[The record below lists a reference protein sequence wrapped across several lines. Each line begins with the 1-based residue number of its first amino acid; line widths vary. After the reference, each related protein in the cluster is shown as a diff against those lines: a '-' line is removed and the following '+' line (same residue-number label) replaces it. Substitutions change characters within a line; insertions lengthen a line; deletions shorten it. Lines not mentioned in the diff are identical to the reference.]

1 MSPEIIDIDN
11 NSLCQLCEKRWRTGL
26 GDFTFDGKN
35 GNTPPFSTGTE
46 GAAFPMTGPGGQR
59 FYAKF
64 FRRFQYPSLRYKRIE
79 WLIQQKVFQ
88 WSLALSP
95 APRLWLDSRKI
106 GRPDGIYFDIT
117 ACVSQAAP
125 GESWGLVKE
134 NIQSGNWKPVDRD
147 WRIKSA
153 IVLLSAMEQFDK
165 NKFVHGDL
173 SENNLFLNTSGDG
186 QPLISVIDFDAF
198 AVVGRPDFSLSLDR
212 GGTCGTEGYCPPIL
226 LERKSAGDLSVAPVS
241 DRYARDMLLLELL
254 CFNDNFMPRGNKL
267 TALPPAQWSND
278 QWASA
283 RKILAATLARCPAE
297 LQSTLKHLLC
307 PNILTLDEEHRPA
320 TTAIF
325 SVGHPAPAAL
335 PPRLAPVAVIKPQVA
350 VVNAA
355 NTPQNAIAPAA
366 VNRQAAA
373 ASAAPP
379 GGSTN
384 GTLTSNRPATTAA
397 SPSGIRQS
405 PGNGPPN
412 RFATPLKVP
421 PTAAPIPAP
430 LPAPVPAA
438 VAHQPPLP
446 ATANPQRVPA
456 GIQQPVM
463 PVVTATNHLSPN
475 MITPRPLPAGN
486 IPAVPGQAG
495 APQAVTPG
503 APPSINAYIG
513 CIASFFSG
521 CLTVIFATMAFSV
534 LSTLII
540 AIALNKKTNGA
551 PLGLTFND
559 RRTIYVLCTTLCFAF
574 LAIKILSWSRRVI
587 RSGGGLLQAPN
598 KIAGA
603 VRNVCRNPRP
613 VLDWIVQ
620 TSRKLRL
627 KEFLLL
633 AAMILLAIIAAAGK
647 NSRNNK

>member
-11 NSLCQLCEKRWRTGL
+11 NSLCELCEKRWRTGL
-26 GDFTFDGKN
+26 GDFRFDGKN

-64 FRRFQYPSLRYKRIE
+64 FRRVQYPSLRYKRIE

-88 WSLALSP
+88 WSPALSA

-153 IVLLSAMEQFDK
+153 IALLSALEQFDK

-186 QPLISVIDFDAF
+186 QPLISVIDFDAY
-198 AVVGRPDFSLSLDR
+198 AVVGRPDFSLSLDH

-283 RKILAATLARCPAE
+283 RKILAATQARCPAE
-297 LQSTLKHLLC
+297 LQSTLKHLLRQD
-307 PNILTLDEEHRPA
+307 ILTLDEEHRPA
-320 TTAIF
+320 TV
-325 SVGHPAPAAL
+325 S
-335 PPRLAPVAVIKPQVA
+335 
-350 VVNAA
+350 
-355 NTPQNAIAPAA
+355 
-366 VNRQAAA
+366 RQAAA
-373 ASAAPP
+373 VSTPLRS
-379 GGSTN
+379 GLTN

-405 PGNGPPN
+405 PGNVPPN
-412 RFATPLKVP
+412 GAFTPLKVP

-430 LPAPVPAA
+430 LPAPVLAA
-438 VAHQPPLP
+438 VARQPALP
-446 ATANPQRVPA
+446 ATANPQPGPA
-456 GIQQPVM
+456 GVQQPVM
-463 PVVTATNHLSPN
+463 PVATATNHLSPN
-475 MITPRPLPAGN
+475 MITPQPLPAGN
-486 IPAVPGQAG
+486 IPAVQGQAA
-495 APQAVTPG
+495 APHAVTPG
-503 APPSINAYIG
+503 APPTINAYIG

-521 CLTVIFATMAFSV
+521 CLTVIFATIAFSV

-551 PLGLTFND
+551 PLGLTFNGL
-559 RRTIYVLCTTLCFAF
+559 RTIYVLCTTLCFAF
-574 LAIKILSWSRRVI
+574 LAIKILSWSRRAI
-587 RSGGGLLQAPN
+587 RSGGRLLQAPN

-603 VRNVCRNPRP
+603 VRNLCRNTRP

-627 KEFLLL
+627 KEFLVL
-633 AAMILLAIIAAAGK
+633 AFMILLAIIAAAGK
-647 NSRNNK
+647 NSRKNK